1 MKLKLVKEDDPIL
14 LEPAEDWDFEVDG
27 DPNELIKEMSRLM
40 FLHNGVGLSAPQCG
54 IKKRIFIM
62 GNEDELIACIN
73 PKIVS
78 LSDNRVMGEEG
89 CLSFPGLWLKV
100 KRPSSAVVSYQ
111 TIEGVEK
118 QEEIFGFKARLFLHE
133 FDHTIGITFTERVSD
148 FSLKIAKE
156 RRAKYLKKL
165 RKAS

>member
-1 MKLKLVKEDDPIL
+1 MKLKLVKEDDPVL
-14 LEPAEDWDFEVDG
+14 LEPADDWDFEVDG

-54 IKKRIFIM
+54 IKKRVFIM

-100 KRPSSAVVSYQ
+100 KRPSSAVVTYQ
-111 TIEGVEK
+111 TITGQTK
-118 QEEIFGFKARLFLHE
+118 QEEFYGFRARVFLHE
-133 FDHTIGITFTERVSD
+133 FDHLMGVTFDQRVAKL
-148 FSLKIAKE
+148 SLKFAKE
-156 RRAKYLKKL
+156 RRKKYLKKL
-165 RKAS
+165 KKVV